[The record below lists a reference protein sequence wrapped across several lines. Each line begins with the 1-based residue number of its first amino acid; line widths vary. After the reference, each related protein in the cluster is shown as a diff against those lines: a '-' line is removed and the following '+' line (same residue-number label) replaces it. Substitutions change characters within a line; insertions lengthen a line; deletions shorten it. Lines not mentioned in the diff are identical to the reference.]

1 MATIAGDTSVYN
13 AQTDWENERKYLSGL
28 AKGGNTWAVDQ
39 LSALSEAEKMYTQPK
54 KPVAPSVNI
63 STPVQDRS
71 ALIEQLYKAQQDAA
85 IAELDAA
92 YNQNVIDLDAAKN
105 KIPGV
110 YAAQRN
116 RTASDAAVNQR
127 NFGEFAAASGLG
139 SGANAQARLAMNN
152 QLTSGLSSIA
162 QAEAD
167 ALAEIETERARV
179 QAKYK
184 ADVAA
189 AIAEGNAA
197 KAQALYAEAV
207 RVDEMLQ
214 QQAVQNAQLA
224 LQQAELERALYN
236 DEYERSLLEAKKT
249 SNTGGIQPTPKNI
262 YDEMRAKGIAD
273 EANAYA
279 YLVGKGYSSTEA
291 ENIAYYYMGIE
302 PPKSTAGL
310 NQYYLSKVQSM
321 VDSGDVSGAQTYLAK
336 VGADPQ
342 TALSADGALD
352 IARYFG
358 WEQ

>member
-1 MATIAGDTSVYN
+1 MANIAGDTSVYN

-54 KPVAPSVNI
+54 KPTAPSVNI

-85 IAELDAA
+85 VAELDAA
-92 YNQNVIDLDAAKN
+92 YNQNVIDLDAAKS

-197 KAQALYAEAV
+197 RAQALYAEAV
-207 RVDEMLQ
+207 RIDEMLQ

-236 DEYERSLLEAKKT
+236 DEYKRAQAEAKKKIVYVPEEEDDGDPVPALNQRQLEIAMKNAQMYGKDAA
-249 SNTGGIQPTPKNI
+249 SNIL
-262 YDEMRAKGIAD
+262 IA
-273 EANAYA
+273 
-279 YLVGKGYSSTEA
+279 SSLDPHNTLTEA
-291 ENIAYYYMGIE
+291 EAIAI
-302 PPKSTAGL
+302 A
-310 NQYYLSKVQSM
+310 NYL
-321 VDSGDVSGAQTYLAK
+321 
-336 VGADPQ
+336 
-342 TALSADGALD
+342 
-352 IARYFG
+352 G
-358 WEQ
+358 W

>member
-1 MATIAGDTSVYN
+1 MANIAGDTSVYN

-54 KPVAPSVNI
+54 KPTAPSVNI

-207 RVDEMLQ
+207 RIDEMLQ

-249 SNTGGIQPTPKNI
+249 SGTGGGWQPT
-262 YDEMRAKGIAD
+262 
-273 EANAYA
+273 
-279 YLVGKGYSSTEA
+279 GYMVQGDDGSWYVNDPSPA
-291 ENIAYYYMGIE
+291 
-302 PPKSTAGL
+302 L
-310 NQYYLSKVQSM
+310 KV
-321 VDSGDVSGAQTYLAK
+321 AQTYQKNNGTMYEPIATQVANMKQSGYTDDQILDYLDLFDETK
-336 VGADPQ
+336 LTD
-342 TALSADGALD
+342 SAFTGLITQYGLQRSANHKEGENEWLD
-352 IARYFG
+352 LKNSYGI
-358 WEQ
+358 